1 VLETAKTFGV
11 EVTREELATMV
22 LAGDANNDWVLT
34 QRILAGR
41 GVEASLE
48 AVTEAYQEVYLGTST
63 SPGLRESERLLV
75 TRDVL
80 STLADRL
87 PLAIVTGRPR
97 EEAEW
102 FLEREG
108 LTDLFQAVVCMED
121 GPLKPDP
128 APVRTAASRL
138 DVNRTWMI
146 GDTPD
151 DIRAGAAAGAV
162 PIGIV
167 APGPGPAA
175 SAAALRECGAATVLA
190 TVKDL
195 MDLLP

>member
-1 VLETAKTFGV
+1 
-11 EVTREELATMV
+11 MV

-48 AVTEAYQEVYLGTST
+48 AITEVYQHVYLGTST
-63 SPGLRESERLLV
+63 SAGLRESERLLV
-75 TRDVL
+75 ARDLL
-80 STLADRL
+80 SSLADRL

-102 FLEREG
+102 FLEKEG
-108 LTDLFQAVVCMED
+108 LTDLFQAVICLED

-128 APVRTAASRL
+128 APVRTAVSRL
-138 DVNRTWMI
+138 GVERTWMV

-151 DIRAGAAAGAV
+151 DIRAAAGASVV

-167 APGPGPAA
+167 APGPDPAT
-175 SAAALRECGAATVLA
+175 SAAALREAGAATVLA
-190 TVKDL
+190 AIDDL
-195 MDLLP
+195 MELIP

>member
-1 VLETAKTFGV
+1 
-11 EVTREELATMV
+11 M

-34 QRILAGR
+34 QRFMAGQ
-41 GVEASLE
+41 GVDVALDD
-48 AVTEAYQEVYLGTST
+48 VIKAYQEVYLGTST

-75 TRDVL
+75 ARDVL
-80 STLADRL
+80 ASLADRL

-128 APVRTAASRL
+128 APVRAATSRL
-138 DVNRTWMI
+138 GVGRACMI

-151 DIRAGAAAGAV
+151 DIRAAARAGTV
-162 PIGIV
+162 PIGVV
-167 APGPGPAA
+167 APGPDPGA
-175 SAAALRECGAATVLA
+175 SAVALREAGAATVLA
-190 TVKDL
+190 AIDDL
-195 MDLLP
+195 MELLP

>member
-1 VLETAKTFGV
+1 
-11 EVTREELATMV
+11 MV

-48 AVTEAYQEVYLGTST
+48 AITEVYQEVYLGTST
-63 SPGLRESERLLV
+63 SAGLRESERLLV
-75 TRDVL
+75 ARDIL
-80 STLADRL
+80 SSLSDRL

-108 LTDLFQAVVCMED
+108 LTALFQAVVCMED

-128 APVRTAASRL
+128 APVRTASSRL
-138 DVNRTWMI
+138 GVERAWMI

-151 DIRAGAAAGAV
+151 DIRAAAGAGAV
-162 PIGIV
+162 PIGVV
-167 APGPGPAA
+167 APGPDPAA
-175 SAAALRECGAATVLA
+175 SAVALREAGAATVLA
-190 TVKDL
+190 AVDDL
-195 MDLLP
+195 MELIP